1 MIKDKEH
8 AMREMSAIVME
19 FVEEG
24 NEKADLVER
33 YLLQLEKSPSSREAV
48 AEVFRAMHTIK
59 GATGFLGFTKL
70 STLAHTGESLLV
82 RLRDGALVANPQ
94 IVNALLSLVD
104 AVRESLSDI
113 AATGQEGNREYE
125 ALISTLVRLQKAG

>member
-1 MIKDKEH
+1 
-8 AMREMSAIVME
+8 MREMSAIVME

-94 IVNALLSLVD
+94 IVNAFCPLWMRS
-104 AVRESLSDI
+104 AK
-113 AATGQEGNREYE
+113 ACP
-125 ALISTLVRLQKAG
+125 ISRRLVRKAIGNTRL

>member
-1 MIKDKEH
+1 
-8 AMREMSAIVME
+8 MREMSAIVME